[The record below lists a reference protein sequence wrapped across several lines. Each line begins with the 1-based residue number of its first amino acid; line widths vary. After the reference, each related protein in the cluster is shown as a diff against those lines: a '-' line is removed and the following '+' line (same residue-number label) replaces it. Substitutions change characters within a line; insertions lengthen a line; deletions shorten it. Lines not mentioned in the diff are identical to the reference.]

1 MKHFAFINTPS
12 VELERPPAA
21 AAVISA
27 CAKSVGWTCDQFDF
41 NLYLNHA
48 VDSATWQELEQYWR
62 CKRLELTDATQQ
74 RLDEVLSDFVDSVVA
89 TNPDMVGV
97 TVFSRMSVM
106 AAWVM
111 LQALRPKY
119 QGKVVIGGSGSYAWP
134 GSLPSMDISSLDSAT
149 FADYAHKVG
158 LVDYF
163 IQGDGEEAFIELI
176 NGNDKYPG
184 INGIPPKQIEDL
196 NALPHPDY
204 TGIEPANYFY
214 TYEPG
219 IYITASRGCVRKC
232 SFCNIPEMWPKFKNR
247 TADDVAQEIINGKK
261 KFGVNL
267 FHFTDSLINGNM
279 KVWRDVN
286 YRMRELRQT
295 DPEFKDIKYMGQFIC
310 RTRFDQTESDWE
322 LMSQAGANLFVTGIE
337 SFSPSVRKHMGKHY
351 SNSDIDF
358 HFKMSAWYGIKNIS
372 LMFIG
377 YPTETQDDHE
387 YNIEFLHRYRK
398 YALSGIIHA
407 VRWGYTGMF
416 RESEKL
422 EKRGGV
428 KIITDPDFAKRFS
441 NLPQGIR
448 DIALGFG
455 WINELNPDLDLRERI
470 RRRLEL
476 HEISVKLGWPQTRSR
491 EELQILYNILDN
503 LNRNHI
509 DGKDF
514 EELETL
520 LDFH

>member
-27 CAKSVGWTCDQFDF
+27 CAKSAGWTCDQFDF

-62 CKRLELTDATQQ
+62 CKRLELSHLTRQK
-74 RLDEVLSDFVDSVVA
+74 LDQALDDFINDVVA
-89 TNPDMVGV
+89 TSPDMVGV

-106 AAWVM
+106 AAWLM

-119 QGKVVIGGSGSYAWP
+119 KGKIVIGGSGSYAWP

-158 LVDYF
+158 LVDYY
-163 IQGDGEEAFIELI
+163 IQGDGEEAFIALI
-176 NGNDKYPG
+176 NGNDQYPG
-184 INGIPPKQIEDL
+184 INGIPPIQIENL

-214 TYEPG
+214 THEPG

-247 TADDVAQEIINGKK
+247 TADDVAQEIINSKK

-267 FHFTDSLINGNM
+267 FHFTDSLVNGNM
-279 KVWRDVN
+279 KVWRDIN
-286 YRMRELRQT
+286 HRLRELKQT
-295 DPEFKDIKYMGQFIC
+295 DPVFQDVKYMGQFIC
-310 RTRFDQTESDWE
+310 RTRFDQSESDWE
-322 LMSQAGANLFVTGIE
+322 LMWQAGANLLVTGIE

-358 HFKMSAWYGIKNIS
+358 HFKMSAWYGIKNVS

-377 YPTETQDDHE
+377 YPTETQADHE

-428 KIITDPDFAKRFS
+428 KIITDPDFAKKFS

-491 EELQILYNILDN
+491 EELQILYNILEN
-503 LNRNHI
+503 LNRNQI
-509 DGKDF
+509 NGNDF

>member
-41 NLYLNHA
+41 NLHLNHV
-48 VDSATWQELEQYWR
+48 VDPATWQELEQYWR
-62 CKRLELTDATQQ
+62 CKKLALTPETTAK
-74 RLDEVLSDFVDSVVA
+74 LNLVLSDFIDSVVA
-89 TNPDMVGV
+89 TKPDMIGI

-106 AAWVM
+106 AAWTV

-119 QGKVVIGGSGSYAWP
+119 SGKIVIGGSGCYAWP
-134 GSLPSMDISSLDSAT
+134 GSLPSMNANSLDSAT
-149 FADYAHKVG
+149 FADYAHKIG
-158 LVDYF
+158 LIDYF
-163 IQGDGEEAFIELI
+163 IQGDGEEAFVALI
-176 NGNDKYPG
+176 NGNENYPG
-184 INGIPPKQIEDL
+184 INGIPPSQIENL
-196 NALPHPDY
+196 NLLPHPDY
-204 TGIEPANYFY
+204 TGIEPQNYFY
-214 TYEPG
+214 THEPG

-247 TADDVAQEIINGKK
+247 TPQDVVTEIVNGKK
-261 KFGVNL
+261 RFNVDL

-279 KVWRDVN
+279 RVWREIN
-286 YRMRELRQT
+286 RELVSLKET
-295 DPEFKDIKYMGQFIC
+295 NSEFKNIKYMGQFIC
-310 RTRFDQTESDWE
+310 RTRLDQTESDWE
-322 LMSQAGANLFVTGIE
+322 LMARAGANLFVTGIE
-337 SFSPSVRKHMGKHY
+337 SFSPSVRKHMGKNY
-351 SNSDIDF
+351 TNADIDF
-358 HFKMSAWYGIKNIS
+358 HFKMSAWHGIKNIS

-377 YPTETQDDHE
+377 YPTETLEDHE
-387 YNIEFLHRYRK
+387 LNIEFLHRYRP
-398 YALSGIIHA
+398 YALSGVIHA

-422 EKRGGV
+422 EKRGNV
-428 KIITDPDFAKRFS
+428 KIITDPDFAHRFK

-455 WINELNPDLDLRERI
+455 WINEMNPGLDLRERI

-476 HEISVKLGWPQTRSR
+476 HEVSVKLGWPQTRSR
-491 EELQILYNILDN
+491 EELQILCNILEN
-503 LNRNHI
+503 LNRNQI
-509 DGKDF
+509 DSQDF
-514 EELETL
+514 EDLDSL